1 MGARAH
7 ARRACILALAVGSVV
22 IGDSVAVA
30 QAPPPC
36 NNAPQIT
43 DALGDGHHDGTDVL
57 AAWFSEAGGGLQ
69 AVIQVRSGIWVPQH
83 SDATVNGSGYAML
96 FALGG
101 DTKYVRA
108 SAAPDGTMTYDYG
121 TYTGPSTFT
130 TTGDATTGSVVYATG
145 GTVTIDIP
153 AALGATPGAV
163 LGSPFVLTYDGIVL
177 GVPTPV
183 DHAPGGQLPDDAA
196 RGADYV
202 VGSCAA
208 TAGPGVTGPGTGA
221 PASGA
226 TGNVTAVRLTAPKRL
241 VGGGTAAIAGSV
253 VPAQAGLDVRLS
265 RHGIATAFSHAKTA
279 ANGTFRFTVPVREIT
294 EVRAT
299 AGGINSDTLTVDVAS
314 KVRVHVRRLRGGIVG
329 IDGTYSPA
337 LPGRALLLGRFSA
350 KPKATRSI
358 KGGRF
363 GFRFS
368 RARAPRGSLQ
378 IVVVPSRG
386 RAGRATSNTVTL
398 IKE

>member
-7 ARRACILALAVGSVV
+7 ARRAVLLALAVGSVV
-22 IGDSVAVA
+22 LADSVAVA

-36 NNAPQIT
+36 NNAAQIT
-43 DALGDGHHDGTDVL
+43 DALGDGHHDGSDVL

-96 FALGG
+96 FTLGG

-121 TYTGPSTFT
+121 SYTGPSTFT
-130 TTGDATTGSVVYATG
+130 TTGDATTGAVVYATG
-145 GTVTIDIP
+145 GTVTIDVP

-163 LGSPFVLTYDGIVL
+163 LGSPFALTYDGIVL

-202 VGSCAA
+202 VGSCAP
-208 TAGPGVTGPGTGA
+208 TGPGAAGPGTGA
-221 PASGA
+221 
-226 TGNVTAVRLTAPKRL
+226 TGNVSAVRLTAPRRL
-241 VGGGTAAIAGSV
+241 VGGGAASITGSV
-253 VPAQAGLDVRLS
+253 VPAQPGLDVRLS
-265 RHGIATAFSHAKTA
+265 RHGITTAFSHVRTA
-279 ANGTFRFTVPVREIT
+279 ANGSFRFTVAVREIT

-299 AGGINSDTLTVDVAS
+299 AGGISSDTLTVDVAS
-314 KVRVHVRRLRGGIVG
+314 KVRVHVRRLRGGVVG

-358 KGGRF
+358 KGGRLH
-363 GFRFS
+363 FRFS
-368 RARAPRGSLQ
+368 HARAPRGGLQ

-386 RAGRATSNTVTL
+386 RAGRATSNTVTR